1 MYLIKKN
8 NYFDMT
14 KMYYIILLLLQ
25 LDGNK
30 NYFKKLKLIKNKES
44 KLNKIIFINLFYPY
58 IFIRFLI

>member
-44 KLNKIIFINLFYPY
+44 KLNKIIFINLFYTV
-58 IFIRFLI
+58 FRLLSTF

>member
-44 KLNKIIFINLFYPY
+44 KLNKIIFINLF
-58 IFIRFLI
+58 FTVFRLLSTF